1 MAKLLLKRALNGTKL
16 ADRFAQTDAYSE
28 LFMELVTDAEA
39 AANFVNGI
47 IPDDLKVETPVNGI
61 ASPNQDPAG
70 AM

>member
-1 MAKLLLKRALNGTKL
+1 MAKLLLKRALGTKL

-28 LFMELVTDAEA
+28 LFMELVTDADA
-39 AANFVNGI
+39 ASNFVNGI

-61 ASPNQDPAG
+61 ESPNQDPAG